1 MGAGTLVLKSRG
13 GLASTKGK
21 TAVAMIVATA
31 LLVGGTY
38 VWQQSRVDRAVSAGQ
53 NAARQSAELRNQVAG
68 VQGELKTLNESS
80 RNAADQLR
88 ASGHRLARAE
98 AHVAAMLGPPL
109 ADGRY
114 FGALVAVGVAQ
125 EPPRLVIDLEKYLT
139 GDAATRWEIAHGVP
153 PNERYDNVIENISP
167 AWHTIEI
174 APNARVSIL
183 ALGSGSPFRHVGKGL
198 VGTHRI
204 SLAEFGDTKGGEYG
218 SSYQYVSP
226 FWINV
231 SNGRVTVIEEQ
242 YTS

>member
-80 RNAADQLR
+80 RKVADQLR

-139 GDAATRWEIAHGVP
+139 GDAATRWEIAHEVP

-218 SSYQYVSP
+218 GAYQYVSP